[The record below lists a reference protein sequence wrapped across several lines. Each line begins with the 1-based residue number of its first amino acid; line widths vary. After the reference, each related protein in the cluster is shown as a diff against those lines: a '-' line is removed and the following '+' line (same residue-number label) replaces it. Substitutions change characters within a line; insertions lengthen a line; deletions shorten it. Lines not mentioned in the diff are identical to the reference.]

1 VNTGSLCVLERL
13 EMEKSSQEFIDEL
26 YAKYPDKWVAH
37 RDDGEVVASADDI
50 EQLFEKLEQLGM
62 DGPEV
67 IVGFF
72 EDPARI
78 YIYAT

>member
-1 VNTGSLCVLERL
+1 VSTGSLPVLERL
-13 EMEKSSQEFIDEL
+13 EMEKNFQEFIDEL
-26 YAKYPDKWVAH
+26 YAKYPGKWVAY
-37 RDDGEVVASADDI
+37 RDDGEVVASADDV

-67 IVGFF
+67 TVEFIEEPDRV
-72 EDPARI
+72 